1 MDKFEQIMKA
11 GKDMPPA
18 EMKTAMEKMIS
29 MCTCPT
35 CPTYNRCA
43 KNAKEIF
50 FCGTGKSFMCIS
62 EEKGCICPSCPVTTE
77 LGLKYTFFCTKG
89 AEKTIRYERA
99 LWGTKIP

>member
-11 GKDMPPA
+11 GKDMSPA
-18 EMKTAMEKMIS
+18 EAKGATEKLINI
-29 MCTCPT
+29 CTCPT

-43 KNAKEIF
+43 KNANEIF
-50 FCGTGKSFMCIS
+50 FCGTGRSFMCIS
-62 EEKGCICPSCPVTTE
+62 EEKGCICPSCPVTRE

-89 AEKTIRYERA
+89 AEKTIRYERS